1 MSVELICLIALI
13 ILIISFI
20 MCIFSLCVVVVAFK
34 AVKEVSRDVA
44 RNNEVFLEY
53 FKNFKNTNTQ
63 TQHQLEISDIEP
75 TKTETLEKLDLLAV
89 LKNAP
94 IANFGSR
101 TNARKVD

>member
-1 MSVELICLIALI
+1 
-13 ILIISFI
+13 
-20 MCIFSLCVVVVAFK
+20 VVVVAFK

-53 FKNFKNTNTQ
+53 FKNINTQ
-63 TQHQLEISDIEP
+63 TQRQLEIPDIEH

-94 IANFGSR
+94 TANFGSR